1 MIKVTV
7 HHYNMLRRLA
17 DQAREQVELPEGA
30 DVLDALRALSDRY
43 GPAAAE
49 LLFSSTGEPASHL
62 VVFVNGQ
69 LTLPSVAVQPLA
81 DGDELKLLPAIS
93 GG

>member
-7 HHYNMLRRLA
+7 HHYNMLRRLTG
-17 DQAREQVELPEGA
+17 QAREQVDLPEGA

-43 GPAAAE
+43 GPAVAE
-49 LLFSSTGEPASHL
+49 LLFSPTGEPASHL

-69 LTLPSVAVQPLA
+69 LAFPGLPAQPLA